1 MFLVPLL
8 LLQQHVR
15 QAVALCQTL
24 LMANLGDIP
33 KMMKFLFAML
43 FLVAGTNVG
52 AQSDG
57 GNLHPAY
64 FGSDSIDEAV
74 EIILPF
80 KEVIDN
86 SAFTAEAVDYCD
98 EEPAGDFF
106 YTYTPSQNESVNIR
120 ASGDDTE
127 IYVYDLAAEGSECVS
142 GQDEDNLGESHW
154 YSVNYPEDLGTCDHV
169 CSENALVDLTAGTTY
184 HIVIASNDDGDG
196 DESEDARGLIFVSMA
211 VGEDAASLLNSPA
224 GSDVGRDDIY
234 DAVAITLP
242 FEEIVDNRA
251 FSPFT
256 DGGSEGVVP
265 DYCEEDPAGDFF
277 YEYTPSADQT
287 LNIKASGDD
296 TEIYVYDL
304 AESGT
309 NRCLVYQDD
318 DNLHDSVSP
327 HWFEAT
333 YPDDLGTCD
342 HECSENLNVDLRA
355 GTTYHIVIA
364 SNASGTSEPSEDYVE
379 DNDSRSLIFVSM
391 AVGVDAAAN
400 TPTEAPSV
408 PVPLMPFW
416 AWLALVVLAGLSGLR
431 SMRQRRF
438 CDFA

>member
-1 MFLVPLL
+1 
-8 LLQQHVR
+8 
-15 QAVALCQTL
+15 
-24 LMANLGDIP
+24 MASSASGS
-33 KMMKFLFAML
+33 KMIKFLSTML
-43 FLVAGTNVG
+43 LLVAGINVV
-52 AQSDG
+52 AQTDG
-57 GNLHPAY
+57 GNSRPGTS
-64 FGSDSIDEAV
+64 GSDPIDAAEP
-74 EIILPF
+74 IILPF

-86 SAFTAEAVDYCD
+86 SGFTAEADDYCG

-106 YTYTPSQNESVNIR
+106 YTYTPSQSERVNIR

-127 IYVYDLAAEGSECVS
+127 IYVYDLAAEGSECVYD
-142 GQDEDNLGESHW
+142 QDNDNLGESHW
-154 YSVNYPEDLGTCDHV
+154 YSVNYPEDLGTCDHE
-169 CSENALVDLTAGTTY
+169 CSENALVDLSAGTTY
-184 HIVIASNDDGDG
+184 HIVIASNYDGDG
-196 DESEDARGLIFVSMA
+196 DESADSRGLIFVSMA

-265 DYCEEDPAGDFF
+265 DYCGEDPAGDFF

-309 NRCLVYQDD
+309 NRCLVYQDY

-355 GTTYHIVIA
+355 GTT
-364 SNASGTSEPSEDYVE
+364 
-379 DNDSRSLIFVSM
+379 
-391 AVGVDAAAN
+391 
-400 TPTEAPSV
+400 
-408 PVPLMPFW
+408 
-416 AWLALVVLAGLSGLR
+416 
-431 SMRQRRF
+431 
-438 CDFA
+438 

>member
-1 MFLVPLL
+1 M
-8 LLQQHVR
+8 
-15 QAVALCQTL
+15 
-24 LMANLGDIP
+24 I
-33 KMMKFLFAML
+33 KFLSTML
-43 FLVAGTNVG
+43 LLVAGTNVV
-52 AQSDG
+52 AQTDG
-57 GNLHPAY
+57 GNSRPGTS
-64 FGSDSIDEAV
+64 GSDSIDAAEP
-74 EIILPF
+74 IILPF

-86 SAFTAEAVDYCD
+86 SGFTAEADDYCG

-106 YTYTPSQNESVNIR
+106 YTYTPSQSERVNIR

-196 DESEDARGLIFVSMA
+196 DGDESEDARGLIFVSMA

-224 GSDVGRDDIY
+224 GSNVGTDDIY

-256 DGGSEGVVP
+256 DGGDEGVVP
-265 DYCEEDPAGDFF
+265 NYCEEDEEDPAGDFF
-277 YEYTPSADQT
+277 YEYTPSSDQT
-287 LNIKASGDD
+287 LNVKASGED

-309 NRCLVYQDD
+309 DRCVVGQDD
-318 DNLHDSVSP
+318 DNLHESVSP

-342 HECSENLNVDLRA
+342 HQCSENLNVDLTA

-364 SNASGTSEPSEDYVE
+364 SNSSGRSDPSDDYVE
-379 DNDSRSLIFVSM
+379 DDDNRSLIFVSM
-391 AVGVDAAAN
+391 AVGDDAAAN
-400 TPTEAPSV
+400 APTEAPSV

>member
-1 MFLVPLL
+1 
-8 LLQQHVR
+8 
-15 QAVALCQTL
+15 
-24 LMANLGDIP
+24 
-33 KMMKFLFAML
+33 MMKFLSTML
-43 FLVAGTNVG
+43 LLLAGTSVV
-52 AQSDG
+52 AQ
-57 GNLHPAY
+57 A
-64 FGSDSIDEAV
+64 GSDSIAGAEA
-74 EIILPF
+74 ITLPF
-80 KEVIDN
+80 AEVIDN
-86 SAFTAEAVDYCD
+86 STFTAEAVDYCS

-127 IYVYDLAAEGSECVS
+127 IYVYDLAAEGSECVYA
-142 GQDEDNLGESHW
+142 QDEDNLGESHW

-184 HIVIASNDDGDG
+184 HIVIASYYDDG
-196 DESEDARGLIFVSMA
+196 DESEDTRGLIFVSMA

-224 GSDVGRDDIY
+224 GSNAGSDDIY
-234 DAVAITLP
+234 DAMAITMP

-251 FSPFT
+251 LSPFT
-256 DGGSEGVVP
+256 DGSEGDLVP
-265 DYCEEDPAGDFF
+265 DYCEEEPAGDFF
-277 YEYTPSADQT
+277 YEYTPSSDQT
-287 LNIKASGDD
+287 LNVKASGDD

-309 NRCLVYQDD
+309 DRCVVGLDD

-333 YPDDLGTCD
+333 FPDDLGTCD
-342 HECSENLNVDLRA
+342 HKCSENLNVALTA

-364 SNASGTSEPSEDYVE
+364 SNYAGRGEPSEDYEEVA
-379 DNDSRSLIFVSM
+379 DSRSLIFVSM

-400 TPTEAPSV
+400 APTPR
-408 PVPLMPFW
+408 PVPLMPLW
-416 AWLALVVLAGLSGLR
+416 ALLALVILVGLSALR
-431 SMRQRRF
+431 SMRQESF